1 MLGVGDGVT
10 DHVLK
15 EGLEDATSLLVDEA
29 GDSLDSATAGQT
41 ADGWLGDALDVV
53 TKDLPVTLGA
63 SLSEALAS
71 FATSRHD
78 ATVPTRTKCSQK
90 NESDA
95 FGSPTLFAKARLFSP
110 DRSGSWVMRMRID
123 LFQNDPSSIR
133 KL

>member
-10 DHVLK
+10 DYVLK
-15 EGLEDATSLLVDEA
+15 EGLEDAAGLLVDEA
-29 GDSLDSATAGQT
+29 GDSLDSATAGQSS
-41 ADGWLGDALDVV
+41 DGWLGDALDVV

-90 NESDA
+90 NELGSLS
-95 FGSPTLFAKARLFSP
+95 SPTLFADSRLFSP
-110 DRSGSWVMRMRID
+110 DRIGFWP
-123 LFQNDPSSIR
+123 FACHAHAH
-133 KL
+133 